1 MSKKVRILS
10 TKLLR
15 EATMN
20 QFAEA
25 GMEIVAKPFIRIE
38 IPGHITLPPA
48 QKADAIITS
57 VNALKALTGIR
68 DLLPPFQ
75 TIYCI
80 SGNTEAGVR
89 ATFDARIIARPYA
102 SELLAIMLKAAHDY
116 PLWFFK
122 GNKALPTIPE
132 GLAQTGIPFQAI
144 EVYQNTAIPHV
155 LREDFEA
162 ILFFSPT
169 AVESFVQNNIIPDN
183 TITFAIGKTTAGAL
197 RPYAR
202 QVVIGEVP
210 TEESVLQA
218 VVNYFNL

>member
-1 MSKKVRILS
+1 MSKKIRILS

-15 EATMN
+15 EATMG

-25 GMEIVAKPFIRIE
+25 GIEVVAKPFIRIE

-57 VNALKALTGIR
+57 VNALEALSGIR
-68 DLLPPFQ
+68 HQLPPFQ

-80 SGNTEAGVR
+80 SGRTEAGVR
-89 ATFDARIIARPYA
+89 EIFDARVIARPYA
-102 SELLAIMLKAAHDY
+102 SELVAIMLKAAHVH

-132 GLAQTGIPFQAI
+132 GLAQAGIPFHAI

-169 AVESFVQNNIIPDN
+169 AVESFIQNNIIPDN

-197 RPYAR
+197 TPYAK
-202 QVVIGEVP
+202 QVLISETP
-210 TEESVLQA
+210 TEESVLKA

>member
-1 MSKKVRILS
+1 MSKKIRILS

-20 QFAEA
+20 QFSAA
-25 GMEIVAKPFIRIE
+25 GIEVVVKPFIRID
-38 IPGHITLPPA
+38 ISGNITLPPA

-57 VNALKALTGIR
+57 VNALQALTGIR
-68 DLLPPFQ
+68 HQLPPFQ

-80 SGNTEAGVR
+80 SGKTEARVR
-89 ATFDARIIARPYA
+89 ETFDARIIARPYA
-102 SELLAIMLKAAHDY
+102 SELVAIMREATHVY

-122 GNKALPTIPE
+122 GNKALPTIPD
-132 GLAQTGIPFQAI
+132 GLAQAGIPFHAI

-169 AVESFVQNNIIPDN
+169 AVESFVQYNIIPDN
-183 TITFAIGKTTAGAL
+183 TITFAIGKTTAAAL
-197 RPYAR
+197 RPYAK
-202 QVVIGEVP
+202 QVVISEVP
-210 TEESVLQA
+210 TEESVGEA

>member
-1 MSKKVRILS
+1 MSEKVRILC

-25 GMEIVAKPFIRIE
+25 GIEVVVKPFIRIDISE
-38 IPGHITLPPA
+38 NITLPPA

-57 VNALKALTGIR
+57 VNALQALSGIR
-68 DLLPPFQ
+68 HLLPPFR

-80 SGNTEAGVR
+80 AGRTETRVR
-89 ATFDARIIARPYA
+89 ATFDAQIIARPYA
-102 SELLAIMLKAAHDY
+102 SELVEIMLEAVHDY

-132 GLAQTGIPFQAI
+132 GLAQAGIPFQAI

-155 LREDFEA
+155 LREDFDA

-197 RPYAR
+197 APYAK
-202 QVVIGEVP
+202 QVIISEAP
-210 TEESVLQA
+210 TEESVRKA
-218 VVNYFNL
+218 VLNYFNL

>member
-1 MSKKVRILS
+1 MSKKIRILS

-15 EATMN
+15 ESTMN

-25 GMEIVAKPFIRIE
+25 GVEVVAKPFIRIA
-38 IPGHITLPPA
+38 ISGNISLPPA
-48 QKADAIITS
+48 EKADAIITS
-57 VNALKALTGIR
+57 VNALEALAGIR
-68 DLLPPFQ
+68 HLLPPFQ

-80 SGNTEAGVR
+80 SGRTEAGVR
-89 ATFDARIIARPYA
+89 ETFDARIIARPYA
-102 SELLAIMLKAAHDY
+102 SELVAIILDATPVY

-132 GLAQTGIPFQAI
+132 GLKKGGIPYHPI

-169 AVESFVQNNIIPDN
+169 AVESFIQNNIIPDN
-183 TITFAIGKTTAGAL
+183 TITFAIGKTTARAL
-197 RPYAR
+197 APYAK
-202 QVVIGEVP
+202 QVVISETP
-210 TEESVLQA
+210 TEASVLKA
-218 VVNYFNL
+218 VVNYFKL